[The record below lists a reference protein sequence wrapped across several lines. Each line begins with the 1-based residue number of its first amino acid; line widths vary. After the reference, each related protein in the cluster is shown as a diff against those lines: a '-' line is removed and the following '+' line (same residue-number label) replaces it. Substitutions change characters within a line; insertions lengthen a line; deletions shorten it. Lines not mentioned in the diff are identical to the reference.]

1 MSTLSS
7 RNLCGVVRA
16 LYGMCICKPRAVTTW
31 CSYSKPCF
39 KPASRVM
46 IVWFA
51 SCLCR
56 MRAGCTLATST
67 RGNCCCNCCL
77 TIDMVFMYIYILHTY
92 IVIYAYIIYSFTHMY
107 VYIYI
112 YTYTYI
118 YHPARK
124 TICLVVIKQSSA
136 LGRPILGSPCRY
148 PRFPKKYLTSSSDL
162 IYVYIYIHMNV

>member
-1 MSTLSS
+1 MQLARIRSKTKRVFGTARTNHTHMSTLSS

-39 KPASRVM
+39 KPAARVM

-112 YTYTYI
+112 YVYI
-118 YHPARK
+118 HIPP
-124 TICLVVIKQSSA
+124 CQENNLP
-136 LGRPILGSPCRY
+136 GRDQAILRSGASN
-148 PRFPKKYLTSSSDL
+148 PRFT
-162 IYVYIYIHMNV
+162 M